1 MLAAVCLMHDVHAKK
16 VTSKTH
22 FSARPQFQSAS
33 PEFISGCRYDKDVAK
48 KSSWGGH
55 FQAVLF
61 GGASGKSDDLGTY
74 FMPFGSPYAKVSEVL
89 LPAADAGSTL
99 HAEHFNI
106 LSLRAAAAG
115 PGRLVDM
122 RRNQSPAAQNT
133 FKSTISLHPREWS
146 VGLGLSYQ
154 HLFNKKSN
162 HPLWLS
168 ISTPI
173 LHVET
178 DVRLREVITNDG
190 GGVAAQIPGVQ
201 PLFGTMKDALHQ
213 DAWLYGKI
221 DNHAHHKTGFGDIEA
236 KLGFIVAQTESIVF
250 DLSLGLIIPTSN
262 KQKNHFMFEPQLGN
276 GQHVGL
282 LGGGTFR
289 VILCEDDAA
298 HWSFSYEAAVAAQY
312 LFENTQKRS
321 FDLINKPWSR
331 YLEMYASNAQATGA
345 AGTGVP
351 AENLIST
358 PGINILTQDMKV
370 EPGFN
375 VTWNNAFVLNCSSW
389 EFEVGYNLHAR
400 EAESVKLKHEWV
412 ESAAIKAVNGNG
424 HTNSKRDITAS
435 TPLNAVGNDTML
447 AMYHL
452 SLIKATDLDL
462 NSAAHPSVVS
472 HTVYGAAGY
481 RWTTCKWPFGVT
493 YGGSYEFPSD
503 GNKSLSRW
511 TMWLK
516 ADISF

>member
-1 MLAAVCLMHDVHAKK
+1 MKIPIFYRVALVLAAACLMHDVHAKK

-22 FSARPQFQSAS
+22 FSTRPQFQSAS
-33 PEFISGCRYDKDVAK
+33 PEFISGCRYDKNVTK

-61 GGASGKSDDLGTY
+61 GGASTESDDFGTY
-74 FMPFGSPYAKVSEVL
+74 FMPFGSPSAKVSEVL
-89 LPAADAGSTL
+89 VADASTTL

-106 LSLRAAAAG
+106 LSLRAEAG
-115 PGRLVDM
+115 MLHIM
-122 RRNQSPAAQNT
+122 RTNAVADT

-146 VGLGLSYQ
+146 VGLGLHYQ
-154 HLFNKKSN
+154 HLFNKQSN
-162 HPLWLS
+162 HPFYLS

-173 LHVET
+173 LHVES
-178 DVRLREVITNDG
+178 DVRLQEVIINEG

-201 PLFGTMKDALHQ
+201 PLFGNMKDALHQ
-213 DAWLYGKI
+213 EAWLYGKI
-221 DNHAHHKTGFGDIEA
+221 DNHAHHKTGFGDIET
-236 KLGFIVAQTESIVF
+236 KLGFVVAQTESIVF

-289 VILCEDDAA
+289 VVLSEDDAA
-298 HWSFSYEAAVAAQY
+298 HWNFSYEAALTAQY

-331 YLEMYASNAQATGA
+331 YLEMYESLAQATA
-345 AGTGVP
+345 AGIAGANVR
-351 AENLIST
+351 NLIST

-375 VTWNNAFVLNCSSW
+375 VTWNNAFVLNCCSW
-389 EFEVGYNLHAR
+389 EFEAGYNLHAR
-400 EAESVKLKHEWV
+400 EAESVKLKNQWV
-412 ESAAIKAVNGNG
+412 ESAAVKKANGQG
-424 HTNSKRDITAS
+424 VTNSRRDITANR
-435 TPLNAVGNDTML
+435 TLNDGAFGDGAV
-447 AMYHL
+447 YIP
-452 SLIKATDLDL
+452 IKATDLDL
-462 NSAAHPSVVS
+462 KSAAHPSVVS

>member
-1 MLAAVCLMHDVHAKK
+1 MHDVHAKK
-16 VTSKTH
+16 VISKTH

-33 PEFISGCRYDKDVAK
+33 PEFLSGCRYEKDVAK
-48 KSSWGGH
+48 KTSWGGH

-61 GGASGKSDDLGTY
+61 GGASGKSDDLGIY
-74 FMPFGSPYAKVSEVL
+74 FMPFGSPSVKVSEEL
-89 LPAADAGSTL
+89 LPAVNAGSTL
-99 HAEHFNI
+99 HAEHFNV
-106 LSLRAAAAG
+106 LSAVAGAAG
-115 PGRLVDM
+115 PTGLVVM
-122 RRNQSPAAQNT
+122 RDNASPNSL
-133 FKSTISLHPREWS
+133 KSTISLYPREWS
-146 VGLGLSYQ
+146 VGFGLHYQ
-154 HLFNKKSN
+154 HFFNKQSN

-173 LHVET
+173 LHVEN
-178 DVRLREVITNDG
+178 DVRLQEVITNDG
-190 GGVAAQIPGVQ
+190 SGVAAQIPGVQ
-201 PLFGTMKDALHQ
+201 PLFGNMKDALHQ
-213 DAWLYGKI
+213 AAWLYGKI
-221 DNHAHHKTGFGDIEA
+221 DNHAHKKTGFGDIEA
-236 KLGFIVAQTESIVF
+236 KLGFLVAQTESIVF
-250 DLSLGLIIPTSN
+250 DLSIGLIIPTSN

-282 LGGGTFR
+282 MGGGTFR
-289 VILCEDDAA
+289 VMLMEDDGAD
-298 HWSFSYEAAVAAQY
+298 WNFSYEAAINAQY

-345 AGTGVP
+345 AGAGFQTK
-351 AENLIST
+351 NLIST

-389 EFEVGYNLHAR
+389 EFEAGYNLHAR
-400 EAESVKLKHEWV
+400 EAESVKLKNQWV
-412 ESAAIKAVNGNG
+412 ESAAVKAANGSG
-424 HTNSKRDITAS
+424 RTNPSRDITANS
-435 TPLNAVGNDTML
+435 LLNDPASPTTMGL
-447 AMYHL
+447 PMYNM

-462 NSAAHPSVVS
+462 KSAAHPSVVS

-481 RWTTCKWPFGVT
+481 RWTMCKWPFGVT
-493 YGGSYEFPSD
+493 YGGSYEFPCQTASN
-503 GNKSLSRW
+503 GSLARW